1 MPRKK
6 RKSTDSDGLRVS
18 YPKAKKRKKLKEEH
32 WSNDFEDG
40 LEAGFAAAE
49 LASEL
54 VIAILRLF

>member
-18 YPKAKKRKKLKEEH
+18 YPKTKKRKKLKEEH

>member
-18 YPKAKKRKKLKEEH
+18 YPKTKKRKKLKEEH

-54 VIAILRLF
+54 IIAILRLF

>member
-18 YPKAKKRKKLKEEH
+18 YPKTKKRKKLKKEH

-54 VIAILRLF
+54 IIAILRFF

>member
-18 YPKAKKRKKLKEEH
+18 YPKTKKRKKLKEEH

-54 VIAILRLF
+54 IIAILRFF

>member
-6 RKSTDSDGLRVS
+6 RKSTDDGLRVS

>member
-6 RKSTDSDGLRVS
+6 RKSTDDGLRVS
-18 YPKAKKRKKLKEEH
+18 YPKTKKRKKLKEEH

>member
-18 YPKAKKRKKLKEEH
+18 YPKTKKRKKLKEEH

-40 LEAGFAAAE
+40 LEE
-49 LASEL
+49 SKNCYY
-54 VIAILRLF
+54 